1 VVGVSL
7 AKEQLETFAEQGHL
21 TVTGLLSEADVDKA
35 TSDAMAWANETLG
48 NITPMDE
55 HWYLDAGATGRHL
68 RKLDDPVHYRAIFKA
83 LARTPLLVQA
93 VEQLIGGHGVT
104 VYFSQIFFKPPE
116 GGGPKPIHQDN
127 FYFGPSDPDG
137 MVTAWIALDDATIEN
152 GCLYYGDGSH
162 KSGLIDHIAPQDEPF
177 NLQLPAEAAASAN
190 MTATPVARGGISFH
204 HGITLHGSGDN
215 NSSKW
220 RRAVAFH
227 YVRNDVTFV
236 SPAWTFDPEMAERIS

>member
-1 VVGVSL
+1 MTLSD
-7 AKEQLETFAEQGHL
+7 EQITHYADLGHV
-21 TVTGLLSEADVDKA
+21 TVTGLLSNTDIEAA
-35 TSDAMAWANETLG
+35 RNDAMAWAGETLG
-48 NITPMDE
+48 NLTPMDE

-68 RKLDDPVHYRAIFKA
+68 RKLDDPVHFRQVYKT
-83 LARTPLLVQA
+83 LASRKSLVDA
-93 VEQLIGGHGVT
+93 VEQLIGGTGVT

-116 GGGPKPIHQDN
+116 GGGPKPVHQDN

-137 MVTAWIALDDATIEN
+137 LVTAWIALDDATVEN

-162 KSGLIDHIAPQDEPF
+162 KTGLIDHIAPQDEPY
-177 NLQLPAEAAASAN
+177 NLQLTPEALADKP
-190 MTATPVARGGISFH
+190 MTAAPVPSGGVSFH

-215 NSSKW
+215 NSASW

-236 SPAWTFDPEMAERIS
+236 SPAWTFDPDMAERIS

>member
-1 VVGVSL
+1 MSL
-7 AKEQLETFAEQGHL
+7 SNDHIRTFTDLGHL
-21 TVTGLLSEADVDKA
+21 TATGLLSEADIDDA
-35 TSDAMAWANETLG
+35 TSDAMAWAGETLG
-48 NITPMDE
+48 NLTPMDE

-68 RKLDDPVHYRAIFKA
+68 RKLDDPVHFRSVFRK
-83 LARTPLLVQA
+83 LAGTRSLVEA
-93 VEQLIGGHGVT
+93 VEQLIGGQGVT

-162 KSGLIDHIAPQDEPF
+162 KTGLVDHFAPLDEPF
-177 NLQLPAEAAASAN
+177 NLQLPEEAVASAN
-190 MTATPVARGGISFH
+190 MTAAPVPRGGVSFH

-215 NSSKW
+215 NSTKW